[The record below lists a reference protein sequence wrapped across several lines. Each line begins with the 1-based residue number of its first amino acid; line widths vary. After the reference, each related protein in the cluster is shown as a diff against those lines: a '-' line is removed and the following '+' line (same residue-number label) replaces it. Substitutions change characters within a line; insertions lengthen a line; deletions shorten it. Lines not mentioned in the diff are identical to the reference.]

1 MDKKYSLEVTETQ
14 LQVISTAC
22 ELLARIQGGQI
33 REAFEHLPLRKENM
47 NWEAYHE
54 IQDEL
59 TKRMPEILEDKINGW
74 SSSFGVGSSKV
85 HQYHDVAWDLHQVI
99 RYELSTEKAIEE
111 GLISKKGERDW
122 NKMMTVNFDTPM
134 KYSEEPL
141 AKVQKLN
148 IDT

>member
-1 MDKKYSLEVTETQ
+1 MTKKYSLEVTETQ

-33 REAFEHLPLRKENM
+33 REAFEHLPLRKETM

-59 TKRMPEILEDKINGW
+59 TKRMPEILEDGINGYN
-74 SSSFGVGSSKV
+74 SSFGVGSSKV
-85 HQYHDVAWDLHQVI
+85 HKFHDVAWDLHQVI

>member
-1 MDKKYSLEVTETQ
+1 MTKKYSLEVTETQ

-33 REAFEHLPLRKENM
+33 REAFEHLPLRKETM

-59 TKRMPEILEDKINGW
+59 TKRMPEILEDGINGYN
-74 SSSFGVGSSKV
+74 SSFGVGSSKV
-85 HQYHDVAWDLHQVI
+85 HKFHDVAWDLHQVI

-111 GLISKKGERDW
+111 GLISKKGER
-122 NKMMTVNFDTPM
+122 KFPEMMTVNYDTPM